1 MIVLWRD
8 GSCAIRNV
16 RQFVFRNH
24 ERAHQNERLLSIRI
38 SGMEP
43 PQTKKQTIKN
53 QKQKGASEHRL
64 GSAKHIRIRENE
76 PRGGKKKGIIQSH

>member
-1 MIVLWRD
+1 MCRPFPKKEFHSPPSQRD
-8 GSCAIRNV
+8 S
-16 RQFVFRNH
+16 
-24 ERAHQNERLLSIRI
+24 
-38 SGMEP
+38 MEP

-76 PRGGKKKGIIQSH
+76 PRGSKKKGNIGTQ